1 MLITGVVG
9 FMVESIILNEVLECS
24 NVDAYNKSLL
34 DADDLLVVSH
44 QYDGAR
50 PFCDGEYLYS

>member
-44 QYDGAR
+44 QYDGA
-50 PFCDGEYLYS
+50 